1 MCLPQF
7 ISLSVCLTHRKQALY
22 WQKAHTNFLIHITTS
37 PNVDYCAIHL
47 CSPMAI
53 PQHMLV
59 PDSNQESK
67 LARKHGNVADMV
79 DQISLD

>member
-7 ISLSVCLTHRKQALY
+7 ISLIVCLTHKKQALY
-22 WQKAHTNFLIHITTS
+22 RQRAHANFLIHITTS
-37 PNVDYCAIHL
+37 PNMDCFAIHL

-53 PQHMLV
+53 PQQMLL
-59 PDSNQESK
+59 PNSNKESK
-67 LARKHGNVADMV
+67 FARKHGNVVDMV